1 LENICTGH
9 PLPASEAIT
18 APDSR
23 ARGGTLQNTAFANT
37 LAGGEEVSRTK
48 VNSVNQVS
56 FQDGADLSKEEV
68 IARLNSFPQ
77 CPAEKLKVQWFYKKR
92 VTTYMSREMEG
103 EIDYRWIPYE
113 IFENTVLER
122 AYQAG
127 VDRVEFGAGH
137 FPVIVSERKQY
148 DNLNKRHRD
157 LLRGTWY
164 LHM

>member
-1 LENICTGH
+1 M
-9 PLPASEAIT
+9 T
-18 APDSR
+18 APDSK
-23 ARGGTLQNTAFANT
+23 AGGGKLQNTAFANT

-92 VTTYMSREMEG
+92 LTTYMSREMEG
-103 EIDYRWIPYE
+103 ELDFRWIPYD
-113 IFENTVLER
+113 ILENTVLER

-127 VDRVEFGAGH
+127 VDRVEFGAGL

-148 DNLNKRHRD
+148 DNVNTRQRD